1 MKLGEKGEGM
11 KEGIVGTQGEFQI
24 GRVEFLWTLWQA
36 PFKMTG

>member
-24 GRVEFLWTLWQA
+24 GRVEFLWT
-36 PFKMTG
+36 FMVGTF